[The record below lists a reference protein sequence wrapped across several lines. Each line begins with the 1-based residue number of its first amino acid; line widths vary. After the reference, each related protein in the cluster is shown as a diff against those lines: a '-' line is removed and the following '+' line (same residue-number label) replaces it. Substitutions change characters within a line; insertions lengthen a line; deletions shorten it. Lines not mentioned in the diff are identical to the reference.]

1 MRWEGAAAA
10 AVFSHAVALAAF
22 GALAMRLLRAPRRIT
37 RDRAGQQRAAMGMA
51 AVVTALW
58 AACAIAAV
66 LAGAALPPSAAPSG
80 PVLSAASSIET
91 AVDAPGWLAPLLL
104 DAPEALRGACWLAL
118 LLMLAGA
125 GRRVVAASLLLP
137 AAGVLA
143 VAIAQAPPLLRA
155 ALPLALAVLG
165 MLLVEHVYRAAPQ
178 NARWGIKFSCLG
190 IGALFA
196 FDFYLYSD
204 AMLLRRLHP
213 DVWAARGVVNALS
226 APLLAV
232 AMSRNPAWTPGLQLS
247 RQIMFH
253 SAALLGAALYLLL
266 MAVSAW
272 YLRYVGGT
280 WGALMQA
287 AFLCGA
293 ALLLAAVLFSGA
305 MRARLKLFISKH
317 FYKGRYDYREEWQ
330 RFTRALADD
339 ADGLPERAI
348 QAIAGL
354 VESPAG
360 LLWLRR
366 ENDSYHPSA
375 RWNMPMPQ
383 SEESVASP
391 LCQLLASRSWV
402 IELSDWR
409 EPPSWSAG
417 LWLIVPLMLDRSLFG
432 FIALAPPRTALQLNW
447 EVRDV
452 LKIAGSQ
459 AASYISHRA
468 SADSL
473 AVARQFESFNR
484 MSTFVVHDLKNLV
497 SQLSLLLVNAQ
508 KHKANPAFQAD
519 MLETLSHSLAK
530 MKHML
535 LKLGRDQAK
544 DSSAPLYLDRLLSRA
559 VQAHA
564 ASEPRP
570 ALELRAAGLTV
581 LADSQRLERVV
592 GHLIQNAIEAT
603 PRSGSVLARLH
614 GGDGVAIIEISD
626 TGHGMNE
633 QFMRERLFQ
642 PFVSTKAAGMGIGV
656 FESREYLREIGGLL
670 HVTSAPAQGTT
681 FRITLPLH
689 KEYGHGEE

>member
-1 MRWEGAAAA
+1 MQCDGAAAV
-10 AVFSHAVALAAF
+10 AVVSHAVALAAF
-22 GALAMRLLRAPRRIT
+22 GALAAWLLLRGPGAGG
-37 RDRAGQQRAAMGMA
+37 RASRQRTATGLAALA
-51 AVVTALW
+51 TALW
-58 AACAIAAV
+58 AACAIGAV
-66 LAGAALPPSAAPSG
+66 LSGAVPLAG
-80 PVLSAASSIET
+80 PVAAT
-91 AVDAPGWLAPLLL
+91 AGTPGWRSPLPL
-104 DAPEALRGACWLAL
+104 DAAEALRDACWLAL

-125 GRRVVAASLLLP
+125 GRRVLAALLLLP
-137 AAGVLA
+137 AACVLMAA
-143 VAIAQAPPLLRA
+143 VAQPPPLLRA

-178 NARWGIKFSCLG
+178 SARWGIKFSCLG

-204 AMLLRRLHP
+204 AMLFRRLHP
-213 DVWAARGVVNALS
+213 DIWAARGIVSALS

-253 SAALLGAALYLLL
+253 SAALLGSALYLLL
-266 MAVSAW
+266 MAVCAW
-272 YLRYVGGT
+272 YLRYVGGA
-280 WGALMQA
+280 WGTLMQA

-293 ALLLAAVLFSGA
+293 ALLLSAVLFSGA
-305 MRARLKLFISKH
+305 VRARLKLFISKH
-317 FYKGRYDYREEWQ
+317 FYTGRYDYREEWQ

-366 ENDSYHPSA
+366 ESDSYQPSA
-375 RWNMPMPQ
+375 RWNMPMPH

-402 IELSDWR
+402 IELADWR
-409 EPPSWSAG
+409 EPPAWSAG
-417 LWLIVPLMLDRSLFG
+417 LWLVVPLMLDRSLFG
-432 FIALAPPRTALQLNW
+432 FIALAPPRTTLQLNW

-468 SADSL
+468 AADSL
-473 AVARQFESFNR
+473 AVARQFDSFNR

-497 SQLSLLLVNAQ
+497 SQLSLLLVNAE

-530 MKHML
+530 MRHML
-535 LKLGRDQAK
+535 LKLGREQSAE
-544 DSSAPLYLDRLLSRA
+544 SSAPLHLDQLLARA
-559 VQAHA
+559 VRAHA
-564 ASEPRP
+564 GSEPRP
-570 ALELRAAGLTV
+570 ALELRTSGLTV
-581 LADSQRLERVV
+581 LADSQRLERVI
-592 GHLIQNAIEAT
+592 GHLIQNAVEAT
-603 PRSGSVLARLH
+603 PRGGHVVVRLRASE
-614 GGDGVAIIEISD
+614 GAAVVEISD
-626 TGHGMNE
+626 TGHGMSE
-633 QFMRERLFQ
+633 QFISERLFQ

-656 FESREYLREIGGLL
+656 FESREYVREIGGQL
-670 HVTSAPAQGTT
+670 HVTSAPSKGTT

-689 KEYGHGEE
+689 KESVHGEE